1 MILVEV
7 LDLVGDLVFLLVV
20 ALALV
25 FACSMVLDLDL
36 ILVLVLFQ
44 GLVQVWFLFTSESG
58 SHHSPSSGPEK
69 KKILTSHT
77 YAHILAM
84 SLQDQSWF

>member
-25 FACSMVLDLDL
+25 FACFMVLDLDL

-44 GLVQVWFLFTSESG
+44 GLVQVWFLF
-58 SHHSPSSGPEK
+58 
-69 KKILTSHT
+69 
-77 YAHILAM
+77 
-84 SLQDQSWF
+84 